1 MKIAV
6 LVSGRGSNLQ
16 ALIKNLHGFD
26 VEIVGVVSDNE
37 DAPALKHARTADI
50 PTASFAEAS
59 YDGREA
65 RDLAIADWLDEN
77 QAELVVLAGYM
88 ALLSDSFVARF
99 RDRIINV
106 HPSLLPAF
114 PGTRAVEMAVAAGV
128 KVFGVTVHLVDEGID
143 TGPILLQRAVEL
155 DGAGAARALDDV
167 GLPAR
172 AVGHV
177 AAQDAFVGHE
187 PGGLDEVLGDGEAA
201 FVIHAGRGD
210 GGPVELRLQDMDKHG
225 DGVEKAVLRA
235 GAAKNPRT
243 RPAPR

>member
-16 ALIKNLHGFD
+16 ALIANFHGFD

-88 ALLSDSFVARF
+88 ALLSDSFIARF

-155 DGAGAARALDDV
+155 DGYSDPTEIHQILQKIEHELLPEGVRLMADGAVSRD
-167 GLPAR
+167 PANP
-172 AVGHV
+172 
-177 AAQDAFVGHE
+177 Q
-187 PGGLDEVLGDGEAA
+187 
-201 FVIHAGRGD
+201 
-210 GGPVELRLQDMDKHG
+210 RLII
-225 DGVEKAVLRA
+225 ER
-235 GAAKNPRT
+235 
-243 RPAPR
+243 

>member
-88 ALLSDSFVARF
+88 ALLSDSFIARF

-114 PGTRAVEMAVAAGV
+114 PGVRAVEEAVAAGV

-155 DGAGAARALDDV
+155 DGYSDPTEIHQILQKIEHELLPEGVRLMADGAVSRD
-167 GLPAR
+167 PANP
-172 AVGHV
+172 
-177 AAQDAFVGHE
+177 Q
-187 PGGLDEVLGDGEAA
+187 
-201 FVIHAGRGD
+201 
-210 GGPVELRLQDMDKHG
+210 RLII
-225 DGVEKAVLRA
+225 ER
-235 GAAKNPRT
+235 
-243 RPAPR
+243 

>member
-155 DGAGAARALDDV
+155 DGYSDPTEIHQILQKIEHELLPERVRLMADGAVSRD
-167 GLPAR
+167 PANP
-172 AVGHV
+172 
-177 AAQDAFVGHE
+177 Q
-187 PGGLDEVLGDGEAA
+187 
-201 FVIHAGRGD
+201 
-210 GGPVELRLQDMDKHG
+210 RLII
-225 DGVEKAVLRA
+225 ER
-235 GAAKNPRT
+235 
-243 RPAPR
+243 

>member
-155 DGAGAARALDDV
+155 EGYSDPTEIHQILQKIEHELLPEGVRLMADGAVSRD
-167 GLPAR
+167 PANP
-172 AVGHV
+172 
-177 AAQDAFVGHE
+177 Q
-187 PGGLDEVLGDGEAA
+187 
-201 FVIHAGRGD
+201 
-210 GGPVELRLQDMDKHG
+210 RLII
-225 DGVEKAVLRA
+225 ER
-235 GAAKNPRT
+235 
-243 RPAPR
+243 

>member
-88 ALLSDSFVARF
+88 SLLSDSFVARF

-155 DGAGAARALDDV
+155 DGYSDPTEIHQILQKIEHELLPEGVRLMADGAVSRD
-167 GLPAR
+167 PANP
-172 AVGHV
+172 
-177 AAQDAFVGHE
+177 Q
-187 PGGLDEVLGDGEAA
+187 
-201 FVIHAGRGD
+201 
-210 GGPVELRLQDMDKHG
+210 RLII
-225 DGVEKAVLRA
+225 ER
-235 GAAKNPRT
+235 
-243 RPAPR
+243 

>member
-16 ALIKNLHGFD
+16 ELIKNLHGFD

-155 DGAGAARALDDV
+155 DGYSDPTEIHQILQKIEHELLPEGVRLMADGAVSRD
-167 GLPAR
+167 PANP
-172 AVGHV
+172 
-177 AAQDAFVGHE
+177 Q
-187 PGGLDEVLGDGEAA
+187 
-201 FVIHAGRGD
+201 
-210 GGPVELRLQDMDKHG
+210 RLII
-225 DGVEKAVLRA
+225 ER
-235 GAAKNPRT
+235 
-243 RPAPR
+243 

>member
-155 DGAGAARALDDV
+155 DGYSDPTEIHQILQKIEHELLPEGVRLMADGAVSRD
-167 GLPAR
+167 PANP
-172 AVGHV
+172 
-177 AAQDAFVGHE
+177 Q
-187 PGGLDEVLGDGEAA
+187 
-201 FVIHAGRGD
+201 
-210 GGPVELRLQDMDKHG
+210 RLII
-225 DGVEKAVLRA
+225 ER
-235 GAAKNPRT
+235 
-243 RPAPR
+243 

>member
-155 DGAGAARALDDV
+155 DGYSDPTEIHQILQKIEHELLPEGVRLLADGAVSRD
-167 GLPAR
+167 PANP
-172 AVGHV
+172 
-177 AAQDAFVGHE
+177 Q
-187 PGGLDEVLGDGEAA
+187 
-201 FVIHAGRGD
+201 
-210 GGPVELRLQDMDKHG
+210 RLII
-225 DGVEKAVLRA
+225 ER
-235 GAAKNPRT
+235 
-243 RPAPR
+243 